1 MVRVLAALAM
11 LASGAASIG
20 CYWFLVEEPDTPED
34 FFFFFYHNV
43 GQCKIVLVRH
53 RLMIIE
59 LRRGTSD

>member
-34 FFFFFYHNV
+34 F
-43 GQCKIVLVRH
+43 C
-53 RLMIIE
+53 
-59 LRRGTSD
+59 D